1 MSLIEYIFLRQTNS
15 LDPDQFSQNAG
26 PDMDPNCLKL
36 IVFLKE
42 SFEKVNFEKKKS
54 NRRQQKH
61 KKIAQYSRSQ

>member
-1 MSLIEYIFLRQTNS
+1 MSLIEYFFLRQTNS

-42 SFEKVNFEKKKS
+42 SFEKVNFEKK
-54 NRRQQKH
+54 
-61 KKIAQYSRSQ
+61 RSQQTTTKT